1 MKKRGRPSIY
11 GPMMKPLKVDE
22 YVSFDDPY
30 KARACYDYCK
40 THGIPAKQ
48 QIDKITIRGREI
60 VSHRVVRVRK
70 QRSK

>member
-22 YVSFDDPY
+22 YVSFDDPD

-48 QIDKITIRGREI
+48 QIDKITIRGREV

>member
-11 GPMMKPLKVDE
+11 ASMVKPLRVDE
-22 YVSFDDPY
+22 YVSFDDPD

-40 THGIPAKQ
+40 AHGIPAKQ
-48 QIDKITIRGREI
+48 QIYKIIMRGREI